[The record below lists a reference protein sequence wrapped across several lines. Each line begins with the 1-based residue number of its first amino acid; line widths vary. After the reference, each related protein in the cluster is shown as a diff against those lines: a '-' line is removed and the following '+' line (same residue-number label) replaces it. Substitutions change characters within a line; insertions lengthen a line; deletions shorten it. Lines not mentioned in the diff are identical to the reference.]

1 MPRDQG
7 VNGPARAPNLR
18 RVQNKNRLFRLL
30 LALWL
35 AGASPQAATQ
45 PVPSTPAGSP
55 TEATEAAQGVV
66 DASSSSVPADNGDL
80 RSIRS
85 NAEAIL
91 ALANQCNGMPC
102 PVVEDCA
109 TAARLLQALTDAQVY
124 LEALESAL
132 NKGAAAAAQAHNN
145 VVAQTRITSTNLEIA
160 QQALAVQEY
169 LYRFATMLFDI
180 ASVADD
186 LKGMAEKG
194 TLAPGENWAQK
205 LDTAYETLKDLESLA
220 NDVINTANDI
230 GPGPPVGNV
239 APLTG
244 PSAGALGISP
254 EKMSQLNDLK
264 SSLSD
269 AANSIDEIRKQYK
282 ENGRMSKDML
292 GGLSKA
298 AGKIVFRALKVEVER
313 QMEALKKLIAEL
325 QANLSAEERIL
336 AGLFRERM
344 RMAERR
350 NAATDARRAVTS
362 ARNALIACMGKAGC
376 GMPTLTRPSLP
387 DYYAAPA
394 GMSPR
399 DMARNHG
406 WGNAL
411 KDLNPRLAGVD
422 ASLRERFGVR
432 NFCPGGPGGI
442 GVIPGTGGGT
452 GTGTTAWGGPGGTP
466 RNQVRTACIPCQPIA
481 DQIGR
486 ILDRIEFLQNE
497 IRRIERALE
506 EARRLRAQLEM
517 KRNELAAHDRYLE
530 RLRQIIRDSQLGP
543 LNVLPE
549 AKQDLA
555 LAEAKR
561 VQLVNEIGELQREID
576 RAEAERNL
584 LGPYRAE
591 MEALHAARR
600 VLRQQLRYCEEDKC
614 RMGYFGELDTWI
626 NIAGNNPLNPNDPL
640 GPTGAPP
647 PGDTRPLATVT
658 MTRATGEGDAPGA
671 FVITLSRAVDTNT
684 FITYRFEGSA
694 VLGTDFAAVSV
705 GAPIPAGSTSVEVTV
720 TPIDDT
726 SVEGPETVQM
736 TLLPGEG
743 YALGVPSAGIM
754 PFSDN
759 DAAPQPAGALQLGQ
773 SSYQGAEGGLPVN
786 ITVTRAGGS
795 SGAVSVNYATQSG
808 SATAGSDFGAVSG
821 TLQWASG
828 DTSAKSF
835 AVPIVDDNL
844 VESSEAFTVM
854 LSSPTGGATLGAPS
868 IATVTITDNDV
879 AGPCG
884 SLGQAWQGN
893 AGTYFCTGT
902 CDPCPS
908 PQTITVNG
916 DVITVSPFHAGG
928 AATFRG
934 CSSSVN
940 SESSTLVYFGQANHR
955 ATLTRNGDRSFSANI
970 QSSGGGTCAMTCSR

>member
-1 MPRDQG
+1 VP
-7 VNGPARAPNLR
+7 
-18 RVQNKNRLFRLL
+18 NKNGLLRLL

-35 AGASPQAATQ
+35 VGASPQVATQ

-55 TEATEAAQGVV
+55 TEATEAAQGVI

-102 PVVEDCA
+102 PIVEDCA

-132 NKGAAAAAQAHNN
+132 NKGAAAAAQAHSN

-169 LYRFATMLFDI
+169 LYRFGTMLFDI

-194 TLAPGENWAQK
+194 TLAPGESWAQK
-205 LDTAYETLKDLESLA
+205 LDSAYETLKDLESLA
-220 NDVINTANDI
+220 NDVINTVNDI
-230 GPGPPVGNV
+230 GPGPQVGNV
-239 APLTG
+239 TPLSG
-244 PSAGALGISP
+244 PSADALGISP

-282 ENGRMSKDML
+282 ETGRMSKDML

-313 QMEALKKLIAEL
+313 QMEALRKLIAEL
-325 QANLSAEERIL
+325 QANLSAEERVL

-350 NAATDARRAVTS
+350 NAATDARRAVIS

-376 GMPTLTRPSLP
+376 GMPSLTRPSLP

-399 DMARNHG
+399 DMARGHG

-422 ASLRERFGVR
+422 ASLRERFSVR

-442 GVIPGTGGGT
+442 GVVPGTGAGS
-452 GTGTTAWGGPGGTP
+452 GTGTTAWGGPGQTPP

-486 ILDRIEFLQNE
+486 VLDRIEFLQNE

-506 EARRLRAQLEM
+506 EARRLRVQLEM
-517 KRNELAAHDRYLE
+517 KRNELAAHDRHIE

-543 LNVLPE
+543 INVLPE
-549 AKQDLA
+549 ARQDLA

-591 MEALHAARR
+591 IEALHSARR
-600 VLRQQLRYCEEDKC
+600 VLREQLRYCEEDKC
-614 RMGYFGELDTWI
+614 RTGYFGELDTWI

-640 GPTGAPP
+640 GPSGAPGGPP

-658 MTRATGEGDAPGA
+658 VARATGEGDAPGV
-671 FVITLSRAVDTNT
+671 FVISLSRAVATNL

-694 VLGTDFAAVSV
+694 VLGVDFAAVSV
-705 GAPIPAGSTSVEVTV
+705 GAPIPAGSSSVEVTV

-726 SVEGPETVQM
+726 LVEGPETVQM

-743 YALGVPSAGIM
+743 YALGVPSSAIM

-759 DAAPQPAGALQLGQ
+759 DAAPQPAGALQFGQ

-808 SATAGSDFGAVSG
+808 SATAGADFGAVSG
-821 TLQWASG
+821 TLNWASG

-835 AVPIVDDNL
+835 TVPIVDDNL
-844 VESSEAFTVM
+844 VEPTETFTVV
-854 LSSPTGGATLGAPS
+854 LSSPTGGATLGTPS
-868 IATVTITDNDV
+868 IATVTIADNDV
-879 AGPCG
+879 ATGPCG
-884 SLGQAWQGN
+884 SQGQAWQNN
-893 AGTYFCTGT
+893 AGTYSCSGS
-902 CDPCPS
+902 CQPSPS
-908 PQTITVNG
+908 PQSLAVNG
-916 DVITVSPFHAGG
+916 DVITVNPFHAGG

-934 CSSSVN
+934 CSSSVS
-940 SESSTLVYFGQANHR
+940 SESNTLVYFGQANHR
-955 ATLTRNGDRSFSANI
+955 ATLTRTGDRSYSANI